1 MSRYVSPRKL
11 VSANSVDLVGLWM
24 TSDICFWVFRD
35 LIKTLEEAE
44 LVHVFVEVQHL
55 LLF

>member
-1 MSRYVSPRKL
+1 MSRCVSPRKL

-35 LIKTLEEAE
+35 LIKTPEEAE
-44 LVHVFVEVQHL
+44 LVRVFVEVQNL